1 MMGPQGKTFDIK
13 IDPSLTSQANRTW
26 PRANK
31 NMISNVNVVK
41 MLN

>member
-1 MMGPQGKTFDIK
+1 MVGPRGKTFDIK
-13 IDPSLTSQANRTW
+13 IDLSLTSQANRTW
-26 PRANK
+26 TRANK